1 MEAIIDFFR
10 EISDVGS
17 LPWDVMLVRILVAS
31 VFGFA
36 IGLVSYFTHTSESWN
51 KAVIH
56 SQIAITVISSVIIMV
71 IGYNVASA
79 FGLFGILSL
88 VRFRATLKDTK
99 DTTVFLFAVTTGMAC
114 GSGLFRV
121 AFMGSI
127 VLFPILFLLR
137 YISVLRFEESY
148 LTLNCDELHK
158 AYLAFQDYMKSKNI
172 RFRMLS
178 ISDKGGSLYVHVYLN
193 QEKCYEL
200 ARQFKSENKDY
211 ISSFKIG
218 NE

>member
-1 MEAIIDFFR
+1 MEAIIDFFQ
-10 EISDVGS
+10 EITDVGS
-17 LPWDVMLVRILVAS
+17 LPWDVMLVRILLAS
-31 VFGFA
+31 VFGFG

-99 DTTVFLFAVTTGMAC
+99 DTTIFLFAVTTGMAC
-114 GSGLFRV
+114 GSGLFTV
-121 AFMGSI
+121 ALIGTL

-137 YISVLRFEESY
+137 FIRVLRFEESY
-148 LTLNCDELHK
+148 LTLNCRDLHGV
-158 AYLAFQDYMKSKNI
+158 YLAFQETMRQAGI
-172 RFRMLS
+172 RFRFLN
-178 ISDKGGSLYVHVYLN
+178 ISDKSGSLAVHVYID
-193 QEKCYEL
+193 QEKCYHM
-200 ARQFKSENKDY
+200 ARQFKADNPELVE
-211 ISSFKIG
+211 SFKIG
-218 NE
+218 TE